1 MVKLNGVVPRRGD
14 IIALELNPRTGSE
27 QPGYRPALVISPEN
41 YNRLSRLTLIC
52 PITSRE
58 KGWPFEVKLPPNL
71 NTQGVIL
78 ADQVRSV
85 DCQARQAK
93 IVEAVPPDILTEV
106 LARLETLISF

>member
-27 QPGYRPALVISPEN
+27 QSGYRPALVISPEN
-41 YNRLSRLTLIC
+41 YNRLSRL
-52 PITSRE
+52 TSRE